1 MNSAVANIPTVTLT
15 DARYAVLLHGAIKE
29 CFASFE
35 EASYA
40 YGRWL
45 AQFQPHAR
53 TAVTLIRVEQVVAP
67 GDEVGFY

>member
-15 DARYAVLLHGAIKE
+15 DARYAVVIDGAIKE
-29 CFASFE
+29 CFGSFE

-53 TAVTLIRVEQVVAP
+53 TQVTLLRLEQVVEP
-67 GDEVGFY
+67 GEEVGFY